1 MTSNTASES
10 LALIDP
16 SAGTFSLVD
25 PTAAHLRVDDLA
37 PHRGDGIFETV
48 LVTVHDGGGHVHA
61 RGPHFSRFRSSAQML
76 ELPEPDE
83 RLWHEALDAVIAE
96 HVSRHPDIE
105 AFSVRYTMSRG
116 VDHPSGWALSIP
128 LDPAFARQRREGIAA
143 ITLDRGYVAYFG
155 QNAPWMLVG
164 AKTLSYAANQA
175 AGRWA
180 AAQGADEVLYVSHDG
195 FVLEGPTSNVIVQRG
210 NRLLTPD
217 PKAGLLHG
225 TTQQTVFARAA
236 AAGFECTYA
245 DLRVEDLTAG
255 DGVWLTS
262 SARLCVPIR
271 TLDGVELARNDEL
284 GTRMTDWVLQIDA
297 DSTQKV

>member
-1 MTSNTASES
+1 
-10 LALIDP
+10 
-16 SAGTFSLVD
+16 
-25 PTAAHLRVDDLA
+25 
-37 PHRGDGIFETV
+37 
-48 LVTVHDGGGHVHA
+48 VHA
-61 RGPHFSRFRSSAQML
+61 RGPHFSRFRSSAAML

-83 RLWHEALDAVIAE
+83 RLWREALDAVIADYIG
-96 HVSRHPDIE
+96 RHSEVE
-105 AFSVRYTMSRG
+105 AFSVRYAMSRG
-116 VDHPSGWALSIP
+116 VDHPIGWALSIP
-128 LDPAFARQRREGIAA
+128 LDPAFVRQRREGIDV

-164 AKTLSYAANQA
+164 AKTLSYATNQA

-180 AAQGADEVLYVSHDG
+180 ASQGADEVLYVSHDG

-210 NRLLTPD
+210 RQLLTPD

-225 TTQQTVFARAA
+225 TTQRTVFARAA
-236 AAGFECTYA
+236 EQGFECTYA

-271 TLDGVELARNDEL
+271 SLDGVELARNHEL
-284 GTRMTDWVLQIDA
+284 GAQMVDWVLQIDA